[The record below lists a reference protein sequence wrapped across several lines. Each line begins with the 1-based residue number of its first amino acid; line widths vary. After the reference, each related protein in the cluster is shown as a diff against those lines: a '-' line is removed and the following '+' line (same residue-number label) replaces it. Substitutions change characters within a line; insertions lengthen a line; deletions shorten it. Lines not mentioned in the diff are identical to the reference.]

1 MRGLPI
7 LLALLNTAVGPGTG
21 QASALQSEATTPP
34 ASGARVDEA
43 GDLSDPALLEAFLD
57 GLIQGQLR
65 ERSIA
70 GATLAVVSGGEVLF
84 TKGYGWADVD
94 ARRPVDPEETLFRI
108 ASVTKL
114 FTYTAV
120 MQLVEEGRL
129 DLEADVNEYLDF
141 RIPDTYPE
149 PITLTHL
156 MTHTAGFEEDLRN
169 LFTFDPE
176 QVGRLEDWVKE
187 NLPLRVRPPGTFSV
201 YSNYG
206 TALAGYIVE
215 RASGLAWEDYIE
227 RRILEPLGMD
237 RTTGREPLPEALALD
252 LSQGYAPRK
261 GGFEPQPL
269 ELNPGGAPAGS
280 MSSTAADM
288 ATFMLA
294 FLGGGAVGEARI
306 LEEATAA
313 RMLQRH
319 FGHDPRLPGNG
330 LGFFEMSSHG
340 ERILGH
346 GGNTQWFHNVLAL
359 FPEHDLG
366 LFVSFNTTTA
376 APLTYGPFLTTF
388 LDRFFPGSTPSTIS
402 SAAEAAGSAE
412 TAELARLAGHY
423 RFNRMSYTT
432 FQKAMGLVMT
442 MKVSAEDDVLI
453 VDSPLGPMRLVQI
466 EPLRFREELGHTEV
480 VIRTDDRG
488 RSTHA
493 FVSLVPMMAAE
504 RVPWHGAPPLH
515 FALLG
520 GGLLMFLAIL
530 VAAPVGW
537 FRRWRAEREDAEPVA
552 LSRRA
557 LLAAAAAH
565 VGFVVMVLAMAAP
578 DPFAFLSTPMTGF
591 ALALALPVVGLLATG
606 VAGWATWQ
614 QWRRGTGSRW
624 SRIWTSGLVTVALL
638 FAWSLHYWNLLGWR
652 L

>member
-1 MRGLPI
+1 MRGLAI
-7 LLALLNTAVGPGTG
+7 LFALLTTGAGPSPG
-21 QASALQSEATTPP
+21 QASALHSEVTPPP
-34 ASGARVDEA
+34 ASGVRVHDGGA
-43 GDLSDPALLEAFLD
+43 PSNPVVLEAFLD

-141 RIPDTYPE
+141 RIPDTHPE
-149 PITLTHL
+149 PITLIHL

-176 QVGRLEDWVKE
+176 RMGRLEDWVKE
-187 NLPLRVRPPGTFSV
+187 NLPHRVRPPGTFSV

-215 RASGLAWEDYIE
+215 RASGLPWEDYIE
-227 RRILEPLGMD
+227 GRILEPLGMD
-237 RTTGREPLPEALALD
+237 RTTGREPLPEALAPA
-252 LSQGYAPRK
+252 LSRGYLPRK

-288 ATFMLA
+288 AIFMLA

-313 RMLQRH
+313 RMLERH

-388 LDRFFPGSTPSTIS
+388 LDWFFPDSPSPTPTPV
-402 SAAEAAGSAE
+402 AE
-412 TAELARLAGHY
+412 TAELAGLAGHY

-442 MKVSAEDDVLI
+442 MKVSAEDDALI

-480 VIRTDDRG
+480 VIRTDERG
-488 RSTHA
+488 RPTHA

-504 RVPWHGAPPLH
+504 RVPWYGTPPLH

-520 GGLLMFLAIL
+520 GGLLLFLAIL

-537 FRRWRAEREDAEPVA
+537 FRRWRTGREEAEAVA

-557 LLAAAAAH
+557 LLAAAATH
-565 VGFVVMVLAMAAP
+565 VGFVVIVLAMAAP
-578 DPFAFLSTPMTGF
+578 DPFAFLTTPMTGF

-624 SRIWTSGLVTVALL
+624 SRIRTSGLVTVALL

>member
-1 MRGLPI
+1 MRGLAI
-7 LLALLNTAVGPGTG
+7 LLAVLTTGVGPGPD
-21 QASALQSEATTPP
+21 QAPVSRSEAATPS
-34 ASGARVDEA
+34 ASGARLDDGGA
-43 GDLSDPALLEAFLD
+43 LSDPAILEAFLD

-65 ERSIA
+65 ERAIA
-70 GATLAVVSGGEVLF
+70 GATLAVVAGGEVLF

-114 FTYTAV
+114 FTFTAV
-120 MQLVEEGRL
+120 MQLAEEGRL

-169 LFTFDPE
+169 LFTFDADRIGP
-176 QVGRLEDWVKE
+176 LEDWVKE
-187 NLPLRVRPPGTFSV
+187 NLPDRVRPPGTFSV

-215 RASGLAWEDYIE
+215 RVSGRPWEDYIE
-227 RRILEPLGMD
+227 DRILAPLGME
-237 RTTGREPLPEALALD
+237 RTTGREPLPEALAPA

-261 GGFEPQPL
+261 GGFEAQPL

-288 ATFMLA
+288 ASFMLA
-294 FLGGGAVGEARI
+294 FLGGGAVGEALI
-306 LEEATAA
+306 LEEGTVA
-313 RMLQRH
+313 RMLERH

-359 FPEHDLG
+359 FPEHDVG

-376 APLTYGPFLTTF
+376 APLTYGPFLATF
-388 LDRFFPGSTPSTIS
+388 LDRFFPDPPPPAATPVS
-402 SAAEAAGSAE
+402 EA
-412 TAELARLAGHY
+412 AELARFAGYY
-423 RFNRMSYTT
+423 RFNRMSHTT
-432 FQKAMGLVMT
+432 FQSAMGLVMT
-442 MKVSAEDDVLI
+442 MKVSAEDGVLI

-488 RSTHA
+488 RPTHA
-493 FVSLVPMMAAE
+493 LISLVPMMAAE
-504 RVPWHGAPPLH
+504 RVSWHGAPPLH
-515 FALLG
+515 FAILG

-530 VAAPVGW
+530 VAVPVRW
-537 FRRWRAEREDAEPVA
+537 FRRRRRGEEEPGAVV
-552 LSRRA
+552 LGRRT
-557 LLAAAAAH
+557 LLVAAAAH
-565 VGFVVMVLAMAAP
+565 VGFFVAVAVMAAP
-578 DPFAFLSTPMTGF
+578 DLFGFLSTPMTGF
-591 ALALALPVVGLLATG
+591 AVALGLPVLGLLATG
-606 VAGWATWQ
+606 VAGWAAWQ
-614 QWRRGTGSRW
+614 QWRQGAGTRW
-624 SRIWTSGLVTVALL
+624 SRIRTSGLVTVALL